1 MESNVNI
8 YRGGITLKSHKQGWI
23 CLLPLF
29 LILMLA
35 SHANAGVSGKIS
47 GVVVDEKTEEPLVG
61 ATVRVIGTNLATKT
75 DADGEYFI
83 INVPSGKYD
92 LTVSSIGFEPIVK
105 KEVRVLV
112 DLTTPVDFTMR
123 EQAVELG
130 QKVVVYADNPIIQKD
145 LTASKVIFTAD
156 RLKTLPNIITVQS
169 VLTNYPGVVV
179 DRDNALHIRGGRS
192 GQVSYYYDGFS
203 VQDPFVLSS
212 GIHIMPNSLEE
223 LTLTSGGYT
232 AEYGEALSGVVSAV
246 SREGS
251 STYTGNVKMY
261 QGYTQV
267 YDVGTSSLS
276 NIKRIDNRSMS
287 FNVSGPVPYMN
298 KSLHNFSLAGE
309 YLHDP
314 TYLPHNGL
322 ASYTGS
328 GKLSLQPV
336 QKLRLVTTG
345 TYYESD
351 GETYQHRDVNG
362 RSYDFNLDG
371 LPVFKK
377 ESYLIGTSGNYYASA
392 NTILSLRF
400 NRFFTRTKTA
410 PAHLFDTYW
419 RDWPGYSEDANGIY
433 NGTIHE
439 DNYGNNP
446 DYSDP
451 RQLVGFTAGPDF
463 DPTYRFRQSAYTAL
477 HGSVINQLNRDN
489 EIKAGVEYRRYNVN
503 WDFKQFFNSR
513 PYGENYSSKP
523 TYLSV
528 FAQDKMEYDAFIIN
542 LGLRYDYRNSDISYN
557 VTPFSEAA
565 TFKRAEAKS
574 HLSPRL
580 GVSFPISDKSVMHF
594 NYGVYYQV
602 PQFTYLYTNTQG
614 DVSSGYPL
622 LGNPDL
628 EPERTISYEIGLSH
642 LIGHSFKFDATAYY
656 KDIND
661 LVTTRSTFKIAGNSV
676 TSFVNGDYGSVK
688 GLDIQL
694 EKLAGNGY
702 LSGSISYGYM
712 IAKGNG
718 SYALEPNYTFLTSTE
733 DTLAPVT
740 EYPLD
745 FDQRHT
751 ITGMIDFRVPHTAEA
766 QVFGVN
772 VPTDWGINVVG
783 HYGSGLPYTLT
794 DVDGLRLGDRNAGRL
809 PSNYTVD
816 TRLNKDFRFIRN
828 NYLITFFVEVDN
840 LFNKQNVIQVYPRT
854 GRPDYD
860 GSTPIATLAT
870 NQQEIN
876 YWDALYDKDPQNYSP
891 PRTIRTGLEF
901 NF

>member
-1 MESNVNI
+1 M
-8 YRGGITLKSHKQGWI
+8 KSHKQRWS

-29 LILMLA
+29 LILIIA
-35 SHANAGVSGKIS
+35 SNIHAGVTGKVS
-47 GVVVDEKTEEPLVG
+47 GVVLDEKTDHPLVG

-75 DADGEYFI
+75 DVDGEYFI

-92 LTVSSIGFEPIVK
+92 VSVSSVGFEPVVK

-112 DLTTPVDFTMR
+112 DLTTPVDFTMK
-123 EQAVELG
+123 EQAIELG

-156 RLKTLPNIITVQS
+156 RLRTLPNIITVQS
-169 VLTNYPGVVV
+169 VLTNYPGVVI
-179 DRDNALHIRGGRS
+179 DRDNSIHIRGGRS

-203 VQDPFVLSS
+203 VEDPFVLNS

-232 AEYGEALSGVVSAV
+232 AEYGEALSGIVSAV
-246 SREGS
+246 SREGGS
-251 STYTGNVKMY
+251 NYSGNVKVY
-261 QGYTQV
+261 QGFTQP
-267 YDVGTSSLS
+267 YDVNTGELS
-276 NIKRIDNRSMS
+276 NLKRLDNRAGS
-287 FNVSGPVPYMN
+287 FNLSGPMPGMDRN
-298 KSLHNFSLAGE
+298 SDNFSVAGE

-314 TYLPHNGL
+314 TYLPHNGI

-328 GKLSLQPV
+328 AKLSLQPIR
-336 QKLRLVTTG
+336 KLRLITSG
-345 TYYESD
+345 TYYESN
-351 GETYQHRDVNG
+351 GEIYTHRDVNG

-371 LPVFKK
+371 LPIFKK
-377 ESYLIGTSGNYYASA
+377 ESYLIGMSGNYHASS
-392 NTILSLRF
+392 NTIVTLRV
-400 NRFFTRTKTA
+400 NRFFTKTKSA
-410 PAHLFDTYW
+410 PARLFNTYW
-419 RDWPGYSEDANGIY
+419 SDWPGYSVDANGDY
-433 NGTIHE
+433 NGTIQNN
-439 DNYGNNP
+439 NYGNNP

-451 RQLVGFTAGPDF
+451 QQLVGFTVGSDF
-463 DPTYRFRQSAYTAL
+463 DPTFRFRQSQYTAL
-477 HGSVINQLNRDN
+477 HGSIIDQIDKRN
-489 EIKAGVEYRRYNVN
+489 EVKAGIEYRRYSVN
-503 WDFKQFFNSR
+503 WDFKQFYNSR
-513 PYGENYSSKP
+513 PYGELYYSKP
-523 TYLSV
+523 TYLSL
-528 FAQDKMEYDAFIIN
+528 FAQDKMEYDAFVIN
-542 LGLRYDYRNSDISYN
+542 VGMRYDYRNSDISYN
-557 VTPFSEAA
+557 VTPFAETAS
-565 TFKRAEAKS
+565 FKKADAKG

-580 GVSFPISDKSVMHF
+580 GVSFPISEKSVMHF
-594 NYGVYYQV
+594 NYGVYYQI
-602 PQFTYLYTNTQG
+602 PQFTYLYTNTKG

-628 EPERTISYEIGLSH
+628 EPERTISYEIGLVH
-642 LIGHSFKFDATAYY
+642 LIGQSVKLDATAYY

-694 EKLAGNGY
+694 EKLPGNGY
-702 LSGSISYGYM
+702 LSGSVSYSYM

-718 SYALEPNYTFLTSTE
+718 SYALEPYYTFLTSTE

-751 ITGMIDFRVPHTAEA
+751 ITGVVDFRVPRDSKATL
-766 QVFGVN
+766 FGVK
-772 VPTDWGINVVG
+772 VPTEWGVNVVG

-794 DVDGLRLGDRNAGRL
+794 DINGLRLGDRNAGRL

-816 TRLNKDFRFIRN
+816 MRLNKDFRFAMN
-828 NYLITFFVEVDN
+828 NYLVTFFVEVDN
-840 LFNKQNVIQVYPRT
+840 LFNRQNVVQVYPLT
-854 GRPDYD
+854 GRPDND
-860 GSTPIATLAT
+860 GTAPSASLAT
-870 NQQEIN
+870 EQQAIN
-876 YWDALYDKDPQNYSP
+876 HWDALYDKDPQNYSP

>member
-1 MESNVNI
+1 
-8 YRGGITLKSHKQGWI
+8 
-23 CLLPLF
+23 
-29 LILMLA
+29 LA
-35 SHANAGVSGKIS
+35 SNISAGVTGKVS
-47 GVVVDEKTEEPLVG
+47 GVVIDEKTDQPLVG
-61 ATVRVIGTNLATKT
+61 ATVRVNGTSLATKT
-75 DADGEYFI
+75 DVDGEYFI

-92 LTVSSIGFEPIVK
+92 ITVSSVGFEPVVK

-112 DLTTPVDFTMR
+112 DLTTPVDFSMK
-123 EQAVELG
+123 EQAIELG

-169 VLTNYPGVVV
+169 VLTNYPGVVI
-179 DRDNALHIRGGRS
+179 DRDNSIHIRGGRS

-203 VQDPFVLSS
+203 VQDPFVLNS

-232 AEYGEALSGVVSAV
+232 AEYGEALSGIVSAV
-246 SREGS
+246 SREGGS
-251 STYTGNVKMY
+251 NYSGNFKMY
-261 QGYTQV
+261 QGFTQP
-267 YDVGTSSLS
+267 YDVNGGKLS
-276 NIKRIDNRSMS
+276 NLKRIDNRSAS
-287 FNVSGPVPYMN
+287 FNLAGPMPYMN
-298 KSLHNFSLAGE
+298 PNADNFSVAGE

-314 TYLPHNGL
+314 SYLPHNGI

-328 GKLSLQPV
+328 AKLSMQPL
-336 QKLRLVTTG
+336 QKLRLITSG
-345 TYYESD
+345 TYYQSN
-351 GETYQHRDVNG
+351 GEIYQHRDVNG

-371 LPVFKK
+371 LPIFKK
-377 ESYLIGTSGNYYASA
+377 ESYLIGMSGNYHAGT
-392 NTILSLRF
+392 NTILSMRV
-400 NRFFTRTKTA
+400 NRFYTRTKSA
-410 PAHLFDTYW
+410 PAQLFDTYW
-419 RDWPGYSEDANGIY
+419 TNWPGYSVDSNGVY
-433 NGTIHE
+433 NGTIQ
-439 DNYGNNP
+439 DSNYGNNP

-451 RQLVGFTAGPDF
+451 MQLVGFTAGSDF
-463 DPTYRFRQSAYTAL
+463 DPTFRFRQSEYTAL
-477 HGSVINQLNRDN
+477 HGSIIDQIDKRN
-489 EIKAGVEYRRYNVN
+489 ELKAGVEYRRYSVN

-513 PYGENYSSKP
+513 PYGELYSSKP

-542 LGLRYDYRNSDISYN
+542 VGMRYDYRNSDISYN
-557 VTPFSEAA
+557 ITPFAETS
-565 TFKRAEAKS
+565 TFKKASAKG
-574 HLSPRL
+574 HFSPRL
-580 GVSFPISDKSVMHF
+580 GVSFPISEKSVMHF
-594 NYGVYYQV
+594 NYGVYYQA
-602 PQFTYLYTNTQG
+602 PQFTYLYTNTKG

-628 EPERTISYEIGLSH
+628 EPERTISYEVGLVH
-642 LIGHSFKFDATAYY
+642 LIGQSVKLDATAYY

-718 SYALEPNYTFLTSTE
+718 SYALEPYYTFLTSTE

-751 ITGMIDFRVPHTAEA
+751 ITGVVDFRVPRDSKARL
-766 QVFGVN
+766 FGVK
-772 VPTDWGINVVG
+772 VPTEWGVNVVG

-794 DVDGLRLGDRNAGRL
+794 DVSGLRLGDRNAGRL
-809 PSNYTVD
+809 PANYTVD
-816 TRLNKDFRFIRN
+816 MRLNKDFRFSMN
-828 NYLITFFVEVDN
+828 NYLVSFFVEVDN
-840 LFNKQNVIQVYPRT
+840 LFNRQNVIQVYPLT

-860 GSTPIATLAT
+860 GSTPTATLAT

-876 YWDALYDKDPQNYSP
+876 HWDSLYDKDPQNFSP